1 MVRSLTHWIFDWFAM
16 KQSLIFLMLGWYFC
30 SITLSLY
37 NKWMFDPNKGLQI
50 SCPIL
55 VTSSH
60 QFILWLISFS
70 YLKYYGIK
78 EDHDQQ
84 SLHKYQSGN
93 WNFYLKYLVPTAVAT
108 AGDIGFGNV
117 SFKFVPLTVYTVIKS
132 ASIAFVLLFGCM
144 FKLEKF
150 HWKLVMIVFIM
161 FSGVVMMVFVPQ
173 KDVEKEQDESRLIFG
188 SSLVLISSCLSGLR
202 WVYTQLILKSIPQR
216 AVSSSSTSDLEPMS
230 EADAKKPHPVNTIY
244 QLAPIMGFV
253 LFFTALIVEKPF
265 PGILE
270 SKLFRMNQETNEH
283 TFESIFRGLVLLLI
297 PGIEVFFMTICEFGI
312 LQTAHVLTLSI
323 AGIVKELLTILC
335 GLLLLGERLS
345 GLHNWLGM
353 TIILLDVAYYNYFR
367 LQQNRELTS
376 VAEKDDEEFIPYSI
390 TADSM
395 MQEYELDVIVSK

>member
-1 MVRSLTHWIFDWFAM
+1 
-16 KQSLIFLMLGWYFC
+16 
-30 SITLSLY
+30 
-37 NKWMFDPNKGLQI
+37 MFDPNKGLQI

-55 VTSSH
+55 VTSFH

-78 EDHDQQ
+78 EDHDHQ
-84 SLHKYQSGN
+84 LMHKDQARD
-93 WNFYLKYLVPTAVAT
+93 WHFYLKYLVPTAVAS

-117 SFKFVPLTVYTVIKS
+117 SFKFVPLTIYTVIKS

-150 HWKLVMIVFIM
+150 HWKLAVIVFIM
-161 FSGVVMMVFVPQ
+161 FSGVVMMVLAPQ
-173 KDVEKEQDESRLIFG
+173 NDAEKAQNGSKLIFG

-202 WVYTQLILKSIPQR
+202 WVYTQLILKSIPQH
-216 AVSSSSTSDLEPMS
+216 AVSSSLPSDLESTLKP
-230 EADAKKPHPVNTIY
+230 DVRKPHPVNTIY

-265 PGILE
+265 PDILE
-270 SKLFRMNQETNEH
+270 SKLFSMNQETNEH
-283 TFESIFRGLVLLLI
+283 TLGSISRGVVLLLI

-323 AGIVKELLTILC
+323 AGIVKELLTIVFSM
-335 GLLLLGERLS
+335 LLLGERLS
-345 GLHNWLGM
+345 GLHNWFGM
-353 TIILLDVAYYNYFR
+353 SIILLDVAYYNYFR

-376 VAEKDDEEFIPYSI
+376 GAEKDEEELIPYSI

-395 MQEYELDVIVSK
+395 MQEYELDLIVSK